1 MTVDDAAPVAA
12 APGPGGPAPDG
23 PAPDAPTPDVAAAA
37 TTRRTARL
45 ARGAHQ
51 ARRRALAHLPT
62 GSSRAPAPAAAPPR
76 AVPGRGGRRPL
87 LAHRA
92 EEDEPRAH
100 VAPAW
105 GWRRPGAGRHP
116 HVEAGNVFAG
126 TTVQMCGL
134 FPFVQGSGVPP
145 IGVPMGRHLLSA
157 EVVCLDPL
165 EWVTAGFIT
174 NPGVFLLGQPG
185 VGKSSFAK
193 RLITGLAGYGVPSVI
208 PGEPK
213 GEYSALVEHLGGQVI
228 RVGRGLDRLNP
239 LDAGPLGE
247 AARRASGDAGEVLR
261 QEVRSRRLVLLTG
274 LATVA
279 RRGPLTNGEEVALA
293 GAVDLLA
300 DRLDVDPTV
309 PDVLAVL
316 AEGPAE
322 LRAMLS
328 TPTEETYRAVVSEIV
343 FTLRIMTSGSL
354 AGLFDGPSSAT
365 LDATAPAVS
374 VDISRLAGAGESAV
388 AGAMLCSWAWS
399 SAMLDAAAF
408 TGHRRRYNLVL
419 DELWRPLRVSPGLVD
434 HADQLT
440 RLNRAK
446 GASTVFIT
454 HSMAD
459 LEALAKEEDRAKAR
473 GFVERCGITVLAAL
487 PQRELARVD
496 EVVPMSAAE
505 RDLVASWSS
514 PTSWHPAAAHP
525 GRGKYLI
532 KTGARLGVPV
542 ELTYVG
548 VEHRLYDTDQALV
561 TT

>member
-1 MTVDDAAPVAA
+1 MTADEARPSPGVEPVDAATV
-12 APGPGGPAPDG
+12 
-23 PAPDAPTPDVAAAA
+23 AA
-37 TTRRTARL
+37 TTRRTRRL

-51 ARRRALAHLPT
+51 ARRRALAHLPSGGGSPAPGSVRR
-62 GSSRAPAPAAAPPR
+62 GSSPGRRAPLAAP
-76 AVPGRGGRRPL
+76 RP
-87 LAHRA
+87 
-92 EEDEPRAH
+92 EEDEPRSQ

-261 QEVRSRRLVLLTG
+261 QEVRSRRLALLTG

-279 RRGPLTNGEEVALA
+279 RRGPLSNGEEVALA

-322 LRAMLS
+322 LRAMLA

-374 VDISRLAGAGESAV
+374 VDISRLAGAGEAAV

-408 TGHRRRYNLVL
+408 TGLRRRYNLVL

-454 HSMAD
+454 HSLAD
-459 LEALAKEEDRAKAR
+459 LEALANEEDRAKAR
-473 GFVERCGITVLAAL
+473 GFVERCGITVMAAL
-487 PQRELARVD
+487 PQRELAKVD

-542 ELTYVG
+542 ELSYVG
-548 VEHRLYDTDQALV
+548 VEYQLYDTDQAL
-561 TT
+561 TGT

>member
-1 MTVDDAAPVAA
+1 MRARRHDPARAA
-12 APGPGGPAPDG
+12 A
-23 PAPDAPTPDVAAAA
+23 
-37 TTRRTARL
+37 R
-45 ARGAHQ
+45 
-51 ARRRALAHLPT
+51 ARRGALAHLPPGAT
-62 GSSRAPAPAAAPPR
+62 PAGRKRSSRRAAAAAAQPAPLS
-76 AVPGRGGRRPL
+76 RRV
-87 LAHRA
+87 
-92 EEDEPRAH
+92 EEDEPRSL

-105 GWRRPGAGRHP
+105 GWRRAMAGRLP
-116 HVEAGNVFAG
+116 HVEPAGVYAG

-193 RLITGLAGYGVPSVI
+193 RLITGLAGYGVPSGI

-228 RVGRGLDRLNP
+228 KVGRGLDRLNP
-239 LDAGPLGE
+239 LDAGPLGA

-261 QEVRSRRLVLLTG
+261 QEVRSRRLSLLSG

-279 RRGPLTNGEEVALA
+279 RRGPLGNGEEVALA

-309 PDVLAVL
+309 PDVLALL

-322 LRAMLS
+322 LRAMLT
-328 TPTEETYRAVVSEIV
+328 TPTEETYRAVVNEIV
-343 FTLRIMTSGSL
+343 YTLRIMTSGSL

-374 VDISRLAGAGESAV
+374 VDISRLAGAGEAGV

-454 HSMAD
+454 HSLAD
-459 LEALAKEEDRAKAR
+459 LEALSNEEDRAKAR

-548 VEHRLYDTDQALV
+548 VEHQLYDTDQALQR
-561 TT
+561 